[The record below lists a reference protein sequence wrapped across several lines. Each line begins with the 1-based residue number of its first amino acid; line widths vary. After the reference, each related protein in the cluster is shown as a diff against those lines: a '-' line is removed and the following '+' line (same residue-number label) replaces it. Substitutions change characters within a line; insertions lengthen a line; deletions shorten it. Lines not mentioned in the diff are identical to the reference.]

1 MNREQERR
9 LDNVLRF
16 GTILEVDYQKAT
28 ARVQSG
34 NIQTDFLPWTCVNNC
49 NPKSSKGSA
58 IERGLSSAEQLVEFF
73 QTHQAEL
80 KRLEYAVKSRGIP
93 EHYLNDYHRMHLIN
107 GAEIKLH
114 DGTRLKFKYG
124 EIEYVN

>member
-1 MNREQERR
+1 M
-9 LDNVLRF
+9 
-16 GTILEVDYQKAT
+16 
-28 ARVQSG
+28 
-34 NIQTDFLPWTCVNNC
+34 
-49 NPKSSKGSA
+49 
-58 IERGLSSAEQLVEFF
+58 EFF

-114 DGTRLKFKYG
+114 DGACLKFKYG